1 MRPGTHPVG
10 SANRPRRPRRV
21 VGAIAR
27 GSGGGDGAAGRRL
40 GGQAE
45 RREVFASKVFVLVA
59 LGRFAGVVVLAAR

>member
-1 MRPGTHPVG
+1 
-10 SANRPRRPRRV
+10 V

-59 LGRFAGVVVLAAR
+59 FGRFAGLVVLAAR